1 MAYSQSEIDAVVA
14 ALNAGTITTQELESI
29 YGMPAAE
36 IQANLDAVNAS
47 SGYSPP
53 AYQPP
58 NALGPQIPYDGMFDV
73 PIGGYEQPNLDGMV
87 PSAGADAGY
96 IPDTLGGTGSIYT
109 GGGGT
114 GAPYIPVDIPDDTEG
129 VYEGAGILQAQITD
143 AITQI
148 QNSGMSGPE
157 QVKATADF
165 MRQAGISG
173 HAVAQVLGVPVD
185 QIEFAL
191 ASGGYDISGNTTQG
205 GQSPTNT
212 GQGNT
217 DMPTYTQSEIDDVIA
232 RVNSGELTAADLVTM
247 YPDSGLTAEEI
258 QANIDAYNAQG
269 GADGGGT
276 AGGADGGGGTTSQP
290 PGGTTTPPPSGGAN
304 SGYPA
309 NTTSSN
315 SHTVTSQVLPPAYL
329 QPLLNESVNYG
340 RGALG
345 ALGNT
350 LNQPN
355 ALISPFNDVQLESM
369 DQAAAFARNPSGD
382 LAQSQNVLREIS
394 DGSDIQALF
403 GRGQNLMENGAGR
416 QQLGQFANTQAGNQV
431 GINALQGTAAGDN
444 LYGGAGFNAAIDAS
458 MRRAMPQIASTFSR
472 SGSGGFKSGLAQT
485 AIEQAHADAF
495 AGQYGQERSNQLNAA
510 NSLNS
515 MALANRGMQTDA
527 AGRLL
532 GADMQAG
539 HTQLQMADSDR
550 SRQMQAAQQLPQ
562 YGLMGS
568 DILGSIG
575 LQQQNQD
582 TAQRQAGVDQYQK
595 LMEYSFGQ
603 FNPASLMGQASSQ
616 PVYQNRGAGLL
627 GGAMVGGNLGQTIG
641 GLFGEDGQYEKWG
654 AAGGAAI
661 GGLLGGGYF

>member
-1 MAYSQSEIDAVVA
+1 MAYSQAEIDAVVA
-14 ALNAGTITTQELESI
+14 ALNAGTITTAQLEQQ

-36 IQANLDAVNAS
+36 IQANLDAVNAA
-47 SGYSPP
+47 SGYTPEP
-53 AYQPP
+53 VYTPQ
-58 NALGPQIPYDGMFDV
+58 NALGPQVPYDGYFDSST
-73 PIGGYEQPNLDGMV
+73 PIGGYEQPNLDGMM
-87 PSAGADAGY
+87 PGY
-96 IPDTLGGTGSIYT
+96 GGGYEPDTLGNTGSIYT

-114 GAPYIPVDIPDDTEG
+114 GAPYIPVDILDDTEG
-129 VYEGAGILQAQITD
+129 VYEGAGILQAQIND

-165 MRQAGISG
+165 MRNAGISG

-185 QIEFAL
+185 QIEIAL

-205 GQSPTNT
+205 EQPPTNSEQPTDT

-217 DMPTYTQSEIDDVIA
+217 DMPTYTDTEIQDVIA
-232 RVNSGELTAADLVTM
+232 RVNSGELTAEDLVSM
-247 YPDSGLTAEEI
+247 YPDAGLSAAEI
-258 QANIDAYNAQG
+258 QANIDAYNAQ
-269 GADGGGT
+269 A
-276 AGGADGGGGTTSQP
+276 ANDGGGGTGTSG
-290 PGGTTTPPPSGGAN
+290 GGTTNTGGATSGGAN
-304 SGYPA
+304 SGAVYPA

-315 SHTVTSQVLPPAYL
+315 THTITSQVLPPAYL

-369 DQAAAFARNPSGD
+369 DRAAAFARNPSGD

-394 DGSDIQALF
+394 DGSDIEALF
-403 GRGQNLMENGAGR
+403 GRGQNLMESGAGR

-472 SGSGGFKSGLAQT
+472 SGSGGLKSGLAQT

-515 MALANRGMQTDA
+515 LALGQRGQQTDA

-539 HTQLQMADSDR
+539 NTQLQMANADR

-575 LQQQNQD
+575 AQQQNQD

-603 FNPASLMGQASSQ
+603 FNPASLMGQAQSQ
-616 PVYQNRGAGLL
+616 PVYQNRGSGLL
-627 GGAMVGGNLGQTIG
+627 GGAMVGGGLGQDIG
-641 GLFGEDGQYEKWG
+641 GLFGESGEKWG

-661 GGLLGGGYF
+661 GGLLGGGFF

>member
-1 MAYSQSEIDAVVA
+1 MAYSQAEIDAVVA
-14 ALNAGTITTQELESI
+14 ALNAGTITPAQLEQQ

-36 IQANLDAVNAS
+36 IQANLDAVNAA
-47 SGYSPP
+47 SGYTPEP
-53 AYQPP
+53 VYTPQ
-58 NALGPQIPYDGMFDV
+58 NALGPQVPYDGYFDSST
-73 PIGGYEQPNLDGMV
+73 PIGGYEQPNLDGMM
-87 PSAGADAGY
+87 PGY
-96 IPDTLGGTGSIYT
+96 GGGYEPDTLGNTGSVYT

-114 GAPYIPVDIPDDTEG
+114 GAPYVPVGIPDDTEG
-129 VYEGAGILQAQITD
+129 VGAGADILNAQIND
-143 AITQI
+143 AIYQI
-148 QNSGMSGPE
+148 QNSGMTGPE

-165 MRQAGISG
+165 MRNAGISG

-185 QIEFAL
+185 QIEIAL

-205 GQSPTNT
+205 EQPPTNSEQPTDT

-217 DMPTYTQSEIDDVIA
+217 DMPTYTDTEIQDVIA
-232 RVNSGELTAADLVTM
+232 RVNSGELTAEDLVSM
-247 YPDSGLTAEEI
+247 YPDAGLSADEI
-258 QANIDAYNAQG
+258 QANIDAYNAPS
-269 GADGGGT
+269 AND
-276 AGGADGGGGTTSQP
+276 GGGTTSPP
-290 PGGTTTPPPSGGAN
+290 PGGTTTPPPIGGAN
-304 SGYPA
+304 SGGIPA

-315 SHTVTSQVLPPAYL
+315 THTITNQVLPPAYL

-369 DQAAAFARNPSGD
+369 DQAAAFARDPSGD

-394 DGSDIQALF
+394 DSSDIEALF
-403 GRGQNLMENGAGR
+403 GRGQNLMESGAGR
-416 QQLGQFANTQAGNQV
+416 QELGRFANTDAQNQI
-431 GINALQGTAAGDN
+431 GMNALQGTAAGNN
-444 LYGGAGFNAAIDAS
+444 LYGGAGFDEAVAAS
-458 MRRAMPQIASTFSR
+458 MRAAQPMIASTFSNA
-472 SGSGGFKSGLAQT
+472 GSGGLKSGLAQ
-485 AIEQAHADAF
+485 IGMQQAASDAF
-495 AGQYGQERSNQLNAA
+495 AQQYGQERGNQLNAA

-539 HTQLQMADSDR
+539 NTQIQAADADR

-575 LQQQNQD
+575 AQQQNQD

-603 FNPASLMGQASSQ
+603 FNPASLMGQAQSQ
-616 PVYQNRGAGLL
+616 PVYQNRGSGLL
-627 GGAMVGGNLGQTIG
+627 GGALTGANMGAQVG
-641 GLFGEDGQYEKWG
+641 GLFGGSGDKIG
-654 AAGGAAI
+654 AGIGGIA